1 VVPVYKIC
9 CISCEMQR
17 LVFLIQRANYI
28 TILEKIQASRGVA
41 GLPLLPEVNAFFP
54 VPIFL
59 DFGAHFR
66 IGIKKHLDLRLVG

>member
-28 TILEKIQASRGVA
+28 TILEKIQASWVVA
-41 GLPLLPEVNAFFP
+41 GSLLLPEVNAFFAA
-54 VPIFL
+54 PIFP
-59 DFGAHFR
+59 DFVAHFS
-66 IGIKKHLDLRLVG
+66 IGIKKHLDL